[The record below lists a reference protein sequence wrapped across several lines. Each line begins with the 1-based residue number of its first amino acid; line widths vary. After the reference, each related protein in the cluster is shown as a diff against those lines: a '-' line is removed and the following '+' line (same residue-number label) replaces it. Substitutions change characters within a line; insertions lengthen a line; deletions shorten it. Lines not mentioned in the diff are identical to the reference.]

1 MAEEAVSGI
10 QTSRHNKKLEKNKNK
25 RRRRGEK
32 RGQFNHEEADH
43 VRWLGLFF
51 SLRQTYGG
59 ENNNKKKKRPRKLV
73 QKSVVRSPPS

>member
-1 MAEEAVSGI
+1 
-10 QTSRHNKKLEKNKNK
+10 LKNK
-25 RRRRGEK
+25 RRRRRRRRRREK

-59 ENNNKKKKRPRKLV
+59 KIKKKTTKRRNDQGNWCKKVLYGRHR
-73 QKSVVRSPPS
+73 RSI